1 MSQESPKLVQAL
13 VKPGPRRLIALLI
26 TLSIIGAAV
35 MIGIGTGIVWW
46 HVSSA
51 LKREDVLVVNA
62 RGMIRSAGHRSDYNR
77 VSYRSWEADTV
88 VVAVPPPQTEV
99 TFNPLRPGDHC
110 YVHGSTLVRV
120 EALYKTDVLLAIEKS
135 EDRHDT
141 RQPGDCP
148 IGTMFI
154 ANDAE
159 AIRMIWNLKSYREQ
173 QERDR
178 ALTRGRLP
186 RDASNVSD

>member
-1 MSQESPKLVQAL
+1 MSRENPEFVQAIVRHEPRIPIPLFSPIAIIVAVLTFGTIL
-13 VKPGPRRLIALLI
+13 VWSRVSSTLTREEA
-26 TLSIIGAAV
+26 LSI
-35 MIGIGTGIVWW
+35 
-46 HVSSA
+46 
-51 LKREDVLVVNA
+51 NA
-62 RGMIRSAGHRSDYNR
+62 RGMIRSAGHWSDYNR

-88 VVAVPPPQTEV
+88 VVAVPPPQTDD

-120 EALYKTDVLLAIEKS
+120 EAFHETDVLLVIENV
-135 EDRHDT
+135 EDTHDT

-148 IGTMFI
+148 IGTMFV

-159 AIRMIWNLKSYREQ
+159 ATRMIWNLKDYRRQ

-186 RDASNVSD
+186 RNASD

>member
-1 MSQESPKLVQAL
+1 MSQESPKFVPAL
-13 VKPGPRRLIALLI
+13 VKPEPRMPITLLIAL
-26 TLSIIGAAV
+26 SVIGAVLAL
-35 MIGIGTGIVWW
+35 GTSSVWSR
-46 HVSSA
+46 VSSA
-51 LKREDVLVVNA
+51 LAREDALSVNA
-62 RGMIRSAGHRSDYNR
+62 HGMIRSAGHWSDYNR

-88 VVAVPPPQTEV
+88 VVAVPPPQSED

-120 EALYKTDVLLAIEKS
+120 EALYETDVLLAIEKS

-159 AIRMIWNLKSYREQ
+159 ALRMIWNLKSYREQ

-178 ALTRGRLP
+178 SLTRGRLP
-186 RDASNVSD
+186 RDASNASD